1 MRGWGRIRHVNEAQ
15 LTPVPQ
21 RTHILSEEVSAN
33 ASHHGILLKRIPMN
47 YLSEQIRPGVAQ
59 VKL

>member
-47 YLSEQIRPGVAQ
+47 YLS
-59 VKL
+59 